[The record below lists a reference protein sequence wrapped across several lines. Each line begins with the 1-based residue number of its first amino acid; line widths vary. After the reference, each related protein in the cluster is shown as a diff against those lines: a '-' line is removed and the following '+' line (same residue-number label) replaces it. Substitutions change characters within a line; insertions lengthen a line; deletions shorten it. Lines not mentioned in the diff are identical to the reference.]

1 MKKLKHI
8 SYLSVLLF
16 FLSIDLYSLSGDVQ
30 CSIRYFNKKI
40 YYEGD
45 QIELRV
51 ELFNNSPENFSFQTT
66 DPKYY
71 NTKITIKDLAGKEL
85 TGKYKFNRET
95 IDFQPIYYRNMTIL
109 PGEVFAFNILLNDV
123 VDLSEPGT
131 YFLQLD
137 FFVKVDSET
146 VSLESNTLEL
156 SLRPNTG
163 ISEVQ
168 KIIDYETGEILRR
181 EKKGPDE
188 VVEYTIQA
196 LQKNE
201 FNKFFLY
208 LDLESIMLKSQIIR
222 EQYNRL
228 SAEERQKVLADY
240 KLMLETNMKYD
251 FRTADSEAIIYK
263 PIYYKILKTW
273 YTGSNGEVT
282 ATEKFKYKQLTEIK
296 EYTYKLKKVNGIW
309 VIYDYYVMNKGTE

>member
-1 MKKLKHI
+1 MKKLKYI
-8 SYLSVLLF
+8 LYLSLLFF
-16 FLSIDLYSLSGDVQ
+16 FLSIDLYSLSGDIQ

-71 NTKITIKDLAGKEL
+71 NTKITIKDLTGKEL
-85 TGKYKFNRET
+85 TDKYKFTRET

-109 PGEVFAFNILLNDV
+109 PGEMFAFNILLNDII
-123 VDLSEPGT
+123 DLSEPGL
-131 YFLQLD
+131 YFIRLE
-137 FFVKVDSET
+137 FFVKANSDT
-146 VSLESNTLEL
+146 VSLKSNVLDL

-163 ISEVQ
+163 VSEVQ

-188 VVEYTIQA
+188 VVKYAIEA

-201 FNKFFLY
+201 FDKFFLY
-208 LDLESIMLKSQIIR
+208 LDLKSIMLKSQIIR
-222 EQYNRL
+222 EQYSRL
-228 SAEERQKVLADY
+228 SAEKQQKILEDY
-240 KLMLETNMKYD
+240 KLMLEKNMKYD
-251 FRTADSEAIIYK
+251 FRTADAEAIIYR
-263 PIYYKILKTW
+263 PIYYEILKTW
-273 YTGSNGEVT
+273 YTDSNAEVIV
-282 ATEKFKYKQLTEIK
+282 TEKFKYEQLTEIK
-296 EYTYKLKKVNGIW
+296 EYTYKLKKVDGIW
-309 VIYDYYVMNKGTE
+309 VIYDYLVMNKGIE